1 MRAIEKIVRLTIMVS
16 LVLSFVNDFVNAQT
30 CVQADLSHPLQ
41 VTLTWTDNSNNE
53 TNFII
58 ERQLNGGAFAA
69 LAPIAPNTTQA
80 IDTTVVRSTVD
91 NTYTYRLKAVNGTL
105 SSAFTTPACITFAP
119 NLIAPSAPSG
129 FTVSQNSASPT
140 DTLSLTWDDN
150 NTTESSYEVV
160 GRKAVGN
167 RTFVKI
173 ATLPSD
179 TTSYDWTGL
188 ASHTSYCNKVRGVN
202 AKGAGPYTPIV
213 CNTTAR

>member
-140 DTLSLTWDDN
+140 DTLTLSWDDVTN
-150 NTTESSYEVV
+150 ETGYEIV
-160 GRKAVGN
+160 GRPANGPRIFIKLVSVAQDVTN
-167 RTFVKI
+167 W
-173 ATLPSD
+173 
-179 TTSYDWTGL
+179 DWTGL
-188 ASHTSYCNKVRGVN
+188 QRSKTFCARVRAMRGTAASAYTNISCATTSR
-202 AKGAGPYTPIV
+202 
-213 CNTTAR
+213 